1 MGREELVK
9 VYVCPDEE
17 RSWDTIWKW
26 SWLTRELWI
35 SEYWEETKR
44 TLQPVLSLLAELD
57 VKFMLDCPCG
67 LGFKTILFA
76 KAGYEVEG
84 ADASAIAIKH
94 ARELTREH
102 GLRIRF
108 FRSRFE
114 GLGKH
119 CRRKYDCVYSD
130 YFDELESKNILM
142 ASARSIHS
150 VLREGGKFIFCSPS
164 PELTKS
170 DLKELIEREWR
181 GRRWLKIDPLVKKG
195 DLKLVYIEIASK
207 TSEGIRE
214 NRIYLIVE
222 KGVSRAEI
230 ASIMNPR
237 IKWTFQDY
245 AKVLE
250 EVGFRRIDYVG
261 KDELEGLIVAM
272 K

>member
-1 MGREELVK
+1 MK

-26 SWLTRELWI
+26 SWLMRELWI

-84 ADASAIAIKH
+84 AEASAIAIKH
-94 ARELTREH
+94 ARELAREH

-114 GLGKH
+114 GLGER

-130 YFDELESKNILM
+130 YFDELEGQDILR
-142 ASARSIHS
+142 ASAKSVHSI
-150 VLREGGKFIFCSPS
+150 LKEGGRFIFCSPS
-164 PELTKS
+164 PELTRP

-181 GRRWLKIDPLVKKG
+181 GRRWLKVDSLVKKG
-195 DLKLVYIEIASK
+195 DLKLVYIEVASK
-207 TSEGIRE
+207 TPEGIRE
-214 NRIYLIVE
+214 DRIYLIVE
-222 KGVSRAEI
+222 KDTLRAEI
-230 ASIMNPR
+230 ASIMSPR

-250 EVGFRRIDYVG
+250 EAGFRRIDYVEG
-261 KDELEGLIVAM
+261 KEYEGLIIAT

>member
-9 VYVCPDEE
+9 VYVCPDEGQ
-17 RSWDTIWKW
+17 SWDTIWKW